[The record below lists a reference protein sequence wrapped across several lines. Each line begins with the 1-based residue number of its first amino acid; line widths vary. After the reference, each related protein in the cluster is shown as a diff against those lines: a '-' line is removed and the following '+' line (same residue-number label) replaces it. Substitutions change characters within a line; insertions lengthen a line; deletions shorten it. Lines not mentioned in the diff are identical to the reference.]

1 MPRVDSLIAVLAGGQ
16 GERVGGAKPSL
27 QLGGRPL
34 IDYPVS
40 AGLEAGADVIVVAK
54 PDTALPPLKAP
65 VLREPEEPRHPLCG
79 IVAALREAGG
89 RAVIVVGCDLPFV
102 TAELLGWLGGLPEPF
117 AVPELNGRL
126 HPLLARYSPGLLAP
140 LERALEGRRHLQE
153 AVSELGPRLIHE
165 EELGR
170 FGEPGRLLFNLNTP
184 EDLARAQAILAS
196 AR

>member
-1 MPRVDSLIAVLAGGQ
+1 MDSLIAVLAGGQ

-27 QLGGRPL
+27 LLGGRPL
-34 IDYPVS
+34 IDYSVS

-54 PDTALPPLKAP
+54 PDTALPPLEAP

-153 AVSELGPRLIHE
+153 VVRELGPRLIHE
-165 EELGR
+165 DELGR

>member
-1 MPRVDSLIAVLAGGQ
+1 MRDRRRPARGGGAGGD
-16 GERVGGAKPSL
+16 RRRL
-27 QLGGRPL
+27 RP
-34 IDYPVS
+34 
-40 AGLEAGADVIVVAK
+40 A
-54 PDTALPPLKAP
+54 
-65 VLREPEEPRHPLCG
+65 
-79 IVAALREAGG
+79 
-89 RAVIVVGCDLPFV
+89 FV
-102 TAELLGWLGGLPEPF
+102 TAKLLGWLGGLPEPF

-126 HPLLARYSPGLLAP
+126 HPLLARYGPGLLAP

-153 AVSELGPRLIHE
+153 AVRELGPRLIQE

>member
-1 MPRVDSLIAVLAGGQ
+1 VDSLIAVLAGGR

-40 AGLEAGADVIVVAK
+40 AGLEAGADVVVVAK
-54 PDTALPPLKAP
+54 PSTALPPTEAA

-79 IVAALREAGG
+79 IVAALREADG
-89 RAVIVVGCDLPFV
+89 RAVIAVGCDLPFV
-102 TAELLGWLGGLPEPF
+102 TAELLGWLARLPEPL
-117 AVPELNGRL
+117 AVPELGGRL
-126 HPLLARYSPGLLAP
+126 HPLLARYGPGLLAQ
-140 LERALEGRRHLQE
+140 LERALEGGRPLQE
-153 AVSELGPRLIHE
+153 AVRELGPRLIGE
-165 EELGR
+165 EELRR

-184 EDLARAQAILAS
+184 EDLARAEAMIAS

>member
-1 MPRVDSLIAVLAGGQ
+1 VDSLIAVLAGGQ
-16 GERVGGAKPSL
+16 GVRVGGAKPSL
-27 QLGGRPL
+27 RLGDRPL

-54 PDTALPPLKAP
+54 PNTALPPTEAA
-65 VLREPEEPRHPLCG
+65 VLREPEYPGHPLCG

-102 TAELLGWLGGLPEPF
+102 TAELLGWLAGLPEPL
-117 AVPELNGRL
+117 AVPELEGRL
-126 HPLLARYSPGLLAP
+126 HPLLARYGPGLLAQ
-140 LERALEGRRHLQE
+140 LERALEGGRPLQE
-153 AVSELGPRLIHE
+153 AVRELGPRLIDE

-184 EDLARAQAILAS
+184 EDLARAEAILAS

>member
-1 MPRVDSLIAVLAGGQ
+1 VDSLIAVLAGGQ

-27 QLGGRPL
+27 LLGDRPL

-54 PDTALPPLKAP
+54 PDTALPPTAAA
-65 VLREPEEPRHPLCG
+65 VLREPEEPSHPLCG

-102 TAELLGWLGGLPEPF
+102 TAELIGWLAGLPEPL
-117 AVPELNGRL
+117 AVPELDGRL
-126 HPLLARYSPGLLAP
+126 HPLLARYGPRLLAQ
-140 LERALEGRRHLQE
+140 LERALEDGRPLQE
-153 AVSELGPRLIHE
+153 AVRELGPRLIGE

-170 FGEPGRLLFNLNTP
+170 FGEPRRLLFNLNTR
-184 EDLARAQAILAS
+184 EDLARAEAILAS

>member
-1 MPRVDSLIAVLAGGQ
+1 MDSLIAVLAGGR

-54 PDTALPPLKAP
+54 PNTALPLTEAA
-65 VLREPEEPRHPLCG
+65 VLREPEEPSHPLCG
-79 IVAALREAGG
+79 IVAAMREADG
-89 RAVIVVGCDLPFV
+89 RAVIAVGCDLPFV
-102 TAELLGWLGGLPEPF
+102 TAELLGWLAGLPEPL
-117 AVPELNGRL
+117 AVPELGGRL
-126 HPLLARYSPGLLAP
+126 HPLLARYGSGLLAQ
-140 LERALEGRRHLQE
+140 LERALEGRRPLQE
-153 AVSELGPRLIHE
+153 AVRELGPRLIGE
-165 EELGR
+165 QELGR

-184 EDLARAQAILAS
+184 EDLARAEAMLAS